1 MSQAIEVAPPT
12 PVTELRSDVALRDA
26 LASFPSGVT
35 IVTTKDADGRWW
47 GFTASSFC
55 SVSMRPPLVLV
66 CLATSAE
73 CYPVFDAAEEWV
85 IQVIH
90 PDHAEIASR
99 FATRG
104 ADKFG
109 DGGFRLGVHGLPVL
123 DEAIA
128 TIHCRR
134 HQHYPAGD
142 HTILLGEVQ
151 STAADL
157 SREPAIYFRR
167 GFHRLS

>member
-1 MSQAIEVAPPT
+1 MCQAVEVAASGALVLT
-12 PVTELRSDVALRDA
+12 NAEVDLRDA
-26 LASFPSGVT
+26 LASFPSGVA
-35 IVTTKDADGRWW
+35 IVTTTAADGRWW

-55 SVSMRPPLVLV
+55 SVSMHPPLVLV
-66 CLATSAE
+66 CLSTSAE
-73 CYPVFDAAEEWV
+73 CYPAFEAAQEWL
-85 IQVIH
+85 IQIVH
-90 PDHAEIASR
+90 HDHAELAGR

-109 DGGFRLGVHGLPVL
+109 AGGFHTGGHGMPVL
-123 DEAIA
+123 DDAIV

-134 HQHYPAGD
+134 HQLVPAGD
-142 HTILLGEVQ
+142 HTILLGEVH
-151 STAADL
+151 STVADL